1 MRLDVY
7 LVEMGYFKSRGRAK
21 KAILD
26 GYVKVRGTVIRKP
39 SKDISAE
46 DNIEVE
52 EGLDMPKGYF
62 KLQGIQEATGLL
74 SEGDSVLDI
83 GSSAGGFLLFAS
95 EIVAEIKGVEFS
107 KDFRSELG
115 KIVHEKNNV
124 SVIFADAF
132 RSPLEEI
139 SPEQVDVLLID
150 MTLEPL
156 DSVQALERLLP
167 LLKSGGKFLLV
178 VKMEDCKN
186 RKPILARI
194 ETCGVRVLEIIE
206 PEQMEIYV
214 VGEKTEDKS
223 IL

>member
-1 MRLDVY
+1 MRLDAY
-7 LVEMGYFKSRGRAK
+7 LVEMGHFKSRGRAK

-26 GYVKVRGTVIRKP
+26 GNVIVSGNIIRKP

-46 DNIEVE
+46 DKIEVE

-62 KLQGIQEATGLL
+62 KLQGIQAATGLIT
-74 SEGDSVLDI
+74 EGDSVLDI

-95 EIVAEIKGVEFS
+95 EIAAKVRGVEFS

-115 KIVHEKNNV
+115 QIAHEKDNV

-156 DSVQALERLLP
+156 DSVQALERMLP
-167 LLKSGGKFLLV
+167 LLKNGGKFLLV
-178 VKMEDCKN
+178 VKIENRDN
-186 RKPILARI
+186 RKPVLASI
-194 ETCGVRVLEIIE
+194 EAAGVRIIEVIE

-214 VGEKTEDKS
+214 TGEKTEE
-223 IL
+223 

>member
-1 MRLDVY
+1 MRLDAY
-7 LVEMGYFKSRGRAK
+7 LVEMGHFKSRGRAK

-26 GYVKVRGTVIRKP
+26 GNVSVSGNVIRKP

-46 DNIEVE
+46 DEIEVE

-62 KLQGIQEATGLL
+62 KLQKIQEATGIIT
-74 SEGDSVLDI
+74 EGDSVLDI

-95 EIVAEIKGVEFS
+95 EMASNVRGVEFS

-115 KIVHEKNNV
+115 QIAHEKDNV

-132 RSPLEEI
+132 RSPLEKI

-156 DSVQALERLLP
+156 DSVQALERMLP
-167 LLKSGGKFLLV
+167 LLKKSGKFLLV
-178 VKMEDCKN
+178 VKIENREN
-186 RKPILARI
+186 RKPILASI
-194 ETCGVRVLEIIE
+194 EAAGVRIIEVIE

-214 VGEKTEDKS
+214 VGEKTEE
-223 IL
+223 